1 LELLEIERSLRSRL
15 GIETTGTVKVILGR
29 FRNKLVNCGVTACAH
44 ANQRWFRIPEE
55 KRTDVN
61 IAESMVDDACQNRCD
76 YLVLI
81 SGDSD
86 LVPAVAVLRERFP
99 QEESYRYVPSCNP
112 TRWLRSNSIPLELR
126 FRFKQSVVRY
136 SGWDTREDPRFDWS

>member
-1 LELLEIERSLRSRL
+1 LELLEIERSLRSTL
-15 GIETTGTVKVILGR
+15 GIETTGTVKVIIGR
-29 FRNKLVNCGVTACAH
+29 FKNKLVNCSVTACAH

-61 IAESMVDDACQNRCD
+61 IAESVVDDACQYRCD
-76 YLVLI
+76 HLVLI

-99 QEESYRYVPSCNP
+99 QEESYRYDPSRDP
-112 TRWLRSNSIPLELR
+112 TR
-126 FRFKQSVVRY
+126 
-136 SGWDTREDPRFDWS
+136 